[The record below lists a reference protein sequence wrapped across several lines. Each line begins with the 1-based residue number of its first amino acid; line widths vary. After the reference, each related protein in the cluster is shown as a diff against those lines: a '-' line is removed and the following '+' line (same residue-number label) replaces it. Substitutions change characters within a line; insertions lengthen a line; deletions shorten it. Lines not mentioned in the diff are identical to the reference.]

1 MAVSYMK
8 LWHLLLDK
16 RMTRSDLEKLAGV
29 SHYTM
34 TQMGK
39 DKDVIIVER
48 MVNEIDEIVKIVRFP
63 GWKDTP
69 QGRNDVE
76 KALRSVFVRKKL
88 FDNELFEKAYGYV
101 EQYY

>member
-16 RMTRSDLEKLAGV
+16 HMTKGELEKVAGV

-39 DKDVIIVER
+39 DKDVSTE
-48 MVNEIDEIVKIVRFP
+48 
-63 GWKDTP
+63 
-69 QGRNDVE
+69 
-76 KALRSVFVRKKL
+76 ALRNICNAL
-88 FDNELFEKAYGYV
+88 NCELNDIIEFIKDEK
-101 EQYY
+101 QS

>member
-16 RMTRSDLEKLAGV
+16 HMTKSELEKVAGV

-39 DKDVIIVER
+39 EKDVSTEALRNICNALDCKLDDIMEF
-48 MVNEIDEIVKIVRFP
+48 IDE
-63 GWKDTP
+63 
-69 QGRNDVE
+69 
-76 KALRSVFVRKKL
+76 
-88 FDNELFEKAYGYV
+88 
-101 EQYY
+101 

>member
-16 RMTRSDLEKLAGV
+16 KMTRSDLEKLAGV

-39 DKDVIIVER
+39 GKDVSTE
-48 MVNEIDEIVKIVRFP
+48 
-63 GWKDTP
+63 
-69 QGRNDVE
+69 
-76 KALRSVFVRKKL
+76 ALRNICFALDCKL
-88 FDNELFEKAYGYV
+88 DDIMEFIPDDSEK
-101 EQYY
+101 

>member
-16 RMTRSDLEKLAGV
+16 KMTKSELEKLAGV

-39 DKDVIIVER
+39 GKDVSTE
-48 MVNEIDEIVKIVRFP
+48 
-63 GWKDTP
+63 
-69 QGRNDVE
+69 
-76 KALRSVFVRKKL
+76 ALRNICFALDCKL
-88 FDNELFEKAYGYV
+88 DDIMEFIPEEK
-101 EQYY
+101 